1 MAGGRLR
8 VKKLCSQFD
17 SIAYLCSLFIHCLRF
32 RSIHP
37 IFEEMSS
44 NCDPHLI
51 CLLVGRGRKM
61 IPPNV
66 WFFTAYNITCGEVTR
81 SRVLLK
87 ANAHD
92 EVKYCRAI
100 KVRRVSRQHCHYMH
114 FLLLIPST
122 GKAELTDEQK
132 LHFTVANRRQLG
144 LNTGFHFQ

>member
-1 MAGGRLR
+1 
-8 VKKLCSQFD
+8 
-17 SIAYLCSLFIHCLRF
+17 
-32 RSIHP
+32 
-37 IFEEMSS
+37 MSF

-51 CLLVGRGRKM
+51 CLLVWRGRKM

-66 WFFTAYNITCGEVTR
+66 WFFTVYNACGEVTR

-100 KVRRVSRQHCHYMH
+100 KVRRVSSHHCHYMH

-122 GKAELTDEQK
+122 RKAELRVTDEQK
-132 LHFTVANRRQLG
+132 LHFTVANGRQLR